1 MMTKAY
7 YSYSSPPITFSPT
20 TSSSTKREGL
30 RFCSTERTLFGIAKV
45 LYEGEE
51 VGRTKNTK
59 HCTIK
64 QSIAVSVE
72 KRVGRMMGSSSD
84 DFGPLPSLFL
94 FNNIYIYIY
103 LFFRYIFFCCCC
115 CCPRFSFVR
124 AVLLLDD
131 AWVRLMGQ
139 WKRRWTLMEV
149 GSPHFRLAGPLP
161 TRNFAPADFYR
172 QIDRERSRW
181 IDRSISLSLSLLTMI
196 SPSSPILRLQIIVN
210 NETIW

>member
-1 MMTKAY
+1 MQARIIFQDSNSHAIQAHSFHLTRSTHRSMMMTKAY

-84 DFGPLPSLFL
+84 DFGPLPSLFI

-103 LFFRYIFFCCCC
+103 LFFRYRFF
-115 CCPRFSFVR
+115 
-124 AVLLLDD
+124 LLL
-131 AWVRLMGQ
+131 L
-139 WKRRWTLMEV
+139 L
-149 GSPHFRLAGPLP
+149 
-161 TRNFAPADFYR
+161 
-172 QIDRERSRW
+172 
-181 IDRSISLSLSLLTMI
+181 LS
-196 SPSSPILRLQIIVN
+196 
-210 NETIW
+210 